1 MDASLDIVDLIEN
14 NPITKLSSAYN
25 GKLLTKIQQNF
36 TNFEQQLFVTSF
48 YCYLNCH
55 PINDFVIDLDNVWKW
70 LGFSQKINAKTLLEK
85 IFVLDKD
92 YTKSLHFQ
100 VKQSTTSLLLQKK
113 QKGTILYNIHVN
125 QLKQRVYNIV

>member
-1 MDASLDIVDLIEN
+1 
-14 NPITKLSSAYN
+14 
-25 GKLLTKIQQNF
+25 
-36 TNFEQQLFVTSF
+36 
-48 YCYLNCH
+48 
-55 PINDFVIDLDNVWKW
+55 VIDLDNVWKW
-70 LGFSQKINAKTLLEK
+70 LDFTAKRILEQ